1 MLTRRRFLN
10 RVNGGIGL
18 LAALRPDGL
27 ERILAAGRAV
37 AGDSPEQVAADEDF
51 WFQVQQAFT
60 VDRNILNLN
69 NGTMQPNL
77 RTVQDAMRRHYEYS
91 ANAGAHTTG
100 DLAEEIERVRRRLA
114 IHAGCDAEEIAITRC
129 GSEAGQIAVMG
140 IDLRSGDE
148 VLTTDQDY
156 PRFLNSWKQ
165 RQLREGIVLKQ
176 AQLPPPWVSL
186 DDFYSR
192 LEKEVTPRTRVIMV
206 CQMTHWT
213 AQMSPVK
220 RITQMAHQRGI
231 DVMIDGAHGFMHY
244 PVNVRD
250 LDADYYIASLHKW
263 CMAPPGNGFLY
274 VRKSKISTLW
284 PLTPAEEKMK
294 NGIRKFED
302 VGTRTHAN
310 RLAIAEGITF
320 NEGLGL
326 ERKAAR
332 LRYLKERWA
341 KRLTQQPKVR
351 FLTSLDPAESCA
363 IATFTI
369 EGADLAKL
377 TNRLHDDYGIVVSHM
392 KHAKFE
398 GLRIVP
404 NVSNTLREMDY
415 FADVIEELIHKEALS

>member
-1 MLTRRRFLN
+1 MWTRRTFLG
-10 RVNGGIGL
+10 RVSGSVGL
-18 LAALRPDGL
+18 MAALRPDGL
-27 ERILAAGRAV
+27 ERVLAASRTV
-37 AGDSPEQVAADEDF
+37 SDRSPEQVATDEDF
-51 WFQVQQAFT
+51 WFEVQQAFT
-60 VDRNILNLN
+60 VDRNIVNLN

-77 RTVQDAMRRHYEYS
+77 RIVQDAMRRHYEYS

-114 IHAGCDAEEIAITRC
+114 AHAGCDTEEIAISRS

-140 IDLRSGDE
+140 IDLKPGDE
-148 VLTTDQDY
+148 VLTTEQDY

-176 AQLPPPWVSL
+176 VQLPPPWVAL
-186 DDFYSR
+186 DDFYNR
-192 LEKEVTPRTRVIMV
+192 LEKEVTPRTKVVMV

-213 AQMSPVK
+213 AQMAPVK

-231 DVMIDGAHGFMHY
+231 DVIVDGAHGFMHY
-244 PVNVRD
+244 PINVRE

-274 VRKSKISTLW
+274 VRKSKIATLW

-294 NGIRKFED
+294 DNIRKFED
-302 VGTRTHAN
+302 VGTRTQAN
-310 RLAIAEGITF
+310 RVAIAEGITF

-341 KRLTQQPKVR
+341 KRLKTEPKIR

-369 EGADLAKL
+369 EGADLVKL
-377 TNRLHDDYGIVVSHM
+377 TNKLHDDYGIIVSHM

-404 NVSNTLREMDY
+404 NVSNTLKEIDY
-415 FADVIEELIHKEALS
+415 FADTIEELIRKG

>member
-1 MLTRRRFLN
+1 MWTRRRFLGP
-10 RVNGGIGL
+10 VGGSFGL

-27 ERILAAGRAV
+27 ARVLAASRSV
-37 AGDSPEQVAADEDF
+37 ADRRPEQVATDEDF
-51 WFQVQQAFT
+51 WFEVQQAFT
-60 VDRNILNLN
+60 VDRNIVNLN

-77 RTVQDAMRRHYEYS
+77 RIVQDAMRRHYEYS

-114 IHAGCDAEEIAITRC
+114 THAGCDTEEIAITRC

-140 IDLRSGDE
+140 IDLKPGDE

-165 RQLREGIVLKQ
+165 RQLREGVVLNQ
-176 AQLPPPWVSL
+176 VQLPPPWVAL
-186 DDFYSR
+186 DDFYNR
-192 LEKEVTPRTRVIMV
+192 LEKEVRPRTKVIMV

-213 AQMSPVK
+213 AQMAPVR

-231 DVMIDGAHGFMHY
+231 DVIVDGAHGFMHY
-244 PVNVRD
+244 PINVRE

-274 VRKSKISTLW
+274 VRKSKIAKLW
-284 PLTPAEEKMK
+284 PLTPADEKMQDD
-294 NGIRKFED
+294 IRKFED

-310 RLAIAEGITF
+310 RVAIAEGITF

-341 KRLTQQPKVR
+341 LRLKAQPKVG
-351 FLTSLDPAESCA
+351 FLTSLKPQESCA
-363 IATFTI
+363 IATMSI
-369 EGADLAKL
+369 DGMDMAKL
-377 TNRLHDDYGIVVSHM
+377 TSKLHDDYGIIVSHM
-392 KHAKFE
+392 KHPKFE
-398 GLRIVP
+398 GIRVVP

-415 FADVIEELIHKEALS
+415 FAESIEEVIKKGLA

>member
-1 MLTRRRFLN
+1 MWTRRRFLGP
-10 RVNGGIGL
+10 VGGSFGL

-27 ERILAAGRAV
+27 ARVLAASRSV
-37 AGDSPEQVAADEDF
+37 ADRRPEQVATDEDF
-51 WFQVQQAFT
+51 WFEVQQAFT
-60 VDRNILNLN
+60 VDRNIVNLN

-77 RTVQDAMRRHYEYS
+77 RIVQDAMRRHYEYS

-114 IHAGCDAEEIAITRC
+114 THAGCDTEEIAITRC

-140 IDLRSGDE
+140 IDLKPGDE

-165 RQLREGIVLKQ
+165 RQLREGVVLNQ
-176 AQLPPPWVSL
+176 VQLPPPWVAL
-186 DDFYSR
+186 DDFYNR
-192 LEKEVTPRTRVIMV
+192 LEKEVRPRTKVIMV

-213 AQMSPVK
+213 AQMAPVR

-231 DVMIDGAHGFMHY
+231 DVIVDGAHGFMHY
-244 PVNVRD
+244 PINVRE

-274 VRKSKISTLW
+274 VRKSKIAKLW
-284 PLTPAEEKMK
+284 PLTPADEKMQDD
-294 NGIRKFED
+294 IRKFED

-310 RLAIAEGITF
+310 RVAIAEGITF

-341 KRLTQQPKVR
+341 LRLKAQPKVG
-351 FLTSLDPAESCA
+351 FLTSLKPQESCA
-363 IATFTI
+363 IATI
-369 EGADLAKL
+369 SIDGMDMAKL
-377 TNRLHDDYGIVVSHM
+377 TSKLHDDYGIIVSHM
-392 KHAKFE
+392 KHPKFE
-398 GLRIVP
+398 GIRVVP

-415 FADVIEELIHKEALS
+415 FAESIEEVIKKGLA